1 MGPRKHLG
9 KLKGHAGVCQGLLN
23 MMEQPPQGVPK
34 HGAAGTVCGTRGSAD
49 LLSPARDAGPALPG
63 R

>member
-9 KLKGHAGVCQGLLN
+9 KLEGRMGLLN
-23 MMEQPPQGVPK
+23 MMEQPPRGVPEP
-34 HGAAGTVCGTRGSAD
+34 GAAGSMSGTKGSSD
-49 LLSPARDAGPALPG
+49 PPSPGSDAGPAQPG